1 MQSTDTAAFLTL
13 SRSAKNI
20 KTWKNRTTKASIK
33 LNDAVGEKKKNSS
46 KYAISGVRGCTD
58 QHKTIY

>member
-1 MQSTDTAAFLTL
+1 METGSMQSTDTAAFLTL

-33 LNDAVGEKKKNSS
+33 LNDAVGEKKKE
-46 KYAISGVRGCTD
+46 KL
-58 QHKTIY
+58 